1 MELTSHIHTYIFNDD
16 GFEVCN
22 QCGTCSS
29 MRLLKHDNTFETVKN
44 HDLSSPFSNILINH
58 NIGFIEEIEHE
69 YHEIKKKLKRGY
81 PNIVLFAYCTYNV
94 LLKNGIY
101 YSLHKISDIFQIE
114 GFFKHFCQVE
124 GNYII
129 EKNNFNIKDDKYIY
143 SSFILFLSELYLMP
157 YYSKAVNNSKVIKE
171 YYPRLKFNLH
181 LSMSLYFALKS
192 VYTEKKVLLNKLS
205 LYYTINIRT
214 LIKTM
219 RCIEQNS
226 KIYNLL

>member
-1 MELTSHIHTYIFNDD
+1 MELTNHIHTYIFNDD

-22 QCGTCSS
+22 KCGTCSS

-44 HDLSSPFSNILINH
+44 HDLSSSFSNILINH

-81 PNIVLFAYCTYNV
+81 PNIVLFAYCSYNV

-124 GNYII
+124 RNYII
-129 EKNNFNIKDDKYIY
+129 EKNNFNIKDDKYIS
-143 SSFILFLSELYLMP
+143 SSFILFLSELYLLT
-157 YYSKAVNNSKVIKE
+157 YFKNAVNISKLIKE
-171 YYPRLKFNLH
+171 EYPMLKLNLH
-181 LSMSLYFALKS
+181 LSVSLYFTLKS
-192 VYTEKKVLLNKLS
+192 VYTDKKVLLNKLS
-205 LYYTINIRT
+205 LYYTINTRT
-214 LIKTM
+214 LIKTVK
-219 RCIEQNS
+219 CIEQNS
-226 KIYNLL
+226 KIYYLF

>member
-22 QCGTCSS
+22 KCGTCSS

-44 HDLSSPFSNILINH
+44 HDLSSSFSNILINH

-124 GNYII
+124 RNYII
-129 EKNNFNIKDDKYIY
+129 EKNNFNIKDDKYIS
-143 SSFILFLSELYLMP
+143 SSFILFLSELYLLT
-157 YYSKAVNNSKVIKE
+157 YFKNAVNISKLIKE
-171 YYPRLKFNLH
+171 EYPMLKLNLH
-181 LSMSLYFALKS
+181 LSVSLYFTLKS
-192 VYTEKKVLLNKLS
+192 VYTDKKVLLNKLS
-205 LYYTINIRT
+205 LYYTINTRT
-214 LIKTM
+214 LIKTVK
-219 RCIEQNS
+219 CIEQNS
-226 KIYNLL
+226 KIYYLF